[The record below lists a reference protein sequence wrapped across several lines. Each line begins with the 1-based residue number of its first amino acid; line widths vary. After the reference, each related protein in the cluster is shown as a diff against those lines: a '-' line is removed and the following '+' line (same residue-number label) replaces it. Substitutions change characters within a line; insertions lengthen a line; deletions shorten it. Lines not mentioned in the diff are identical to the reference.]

1 MRIILITQ
9 GVSRIVDPLFDSEHE
24 IVGVLESAPR
34 KYNKKVIFSRIN
46 RVFRWFYS
54 KFISSDR
61 SLKFVCKNSSIP
73 YRFMTSSDD
82 EGLVAWLREKNPD
95 LMVVF
100 SMSQLLKKSIFS
112 IPTLGTINLHPSFLP
127 EYRGPNPDFWQYL
140 DMEEYPGATVHYI
153 DDGEDTGDII
163 FQDRMYI
170 PLGTKSPERLD
181 QLVGKLGVALILEA
195 LNAIESGHAPRVK
208 QPLESPTRR
217 ARNLQP
223 GEHKTVIDWENW
235 PVERVWH
242 VLRGTELWLNALP
255 QPAGVFRGQRWSIGN
270 YDTCSRDTDIPGKIY
285 RIRGRRYVAAS
296 DGRIFLS
303 LDFRIKRMIL
313 GFIKHAK

>member
-1 MRIILITQ
+1 MLPLLDSNHDVVGII
-9 GVSRIVDPLFDSEHE
+9 
-24 IVGVLESAPR
+24 ESAPR
-34 KYNKKVIFSRIN
+34 NYLRKRKFNKIKSIL
-46 RVFRWFYS
+46 RWFYYS
-54 KFISSDR
+54 FLGGDR
-61 SLKFVCKNSSIP
+61 SLKALCKSSNIP
-73 YRFMTSSDD
+73 YRLMISSDD
-82 EGLVAWLREKNPD
+82 EGLLSWLREKKPD
-95 LMVVF
+95 LIVVF
-100 SMSQLLKKSIFS
+100 GMSQLLKKRIFS
-112 IPTLGTINLHPSFLP
+112 IPRLGTINLHPSFLP
-127 EYRGPNPDFWQYL
+127 EYRGANPDVWQYIN
-140 DMEEYPGATVHYI
+140 MEENPGITVHYI

-181 QLVGKLGVALILEA
+181 QLVGKLGVALILKA
-195 LNAIESGHAPRVK
+195 LNAIESGHAPKVK

-217 ARNLQP
+217 ARNLKP

-270 YDTCSRDTDIPGKIY
+270 YDTCSRDADIPGKIY
-285 RIRGRRYVAAS
+285 RMRGRRYVAAT

-303 LDFRIKRMIL
+303 LDFRVKRMIL
-313 GFIKHAK
+313 GFIKHAN